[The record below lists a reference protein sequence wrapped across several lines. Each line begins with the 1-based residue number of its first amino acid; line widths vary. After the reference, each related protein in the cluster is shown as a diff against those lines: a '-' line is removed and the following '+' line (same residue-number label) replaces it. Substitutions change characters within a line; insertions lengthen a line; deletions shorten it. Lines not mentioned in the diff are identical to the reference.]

1 MFCNTFYPL
10 KADIYYAVESQNDFG
25 EMDRAWEFNRVIR
38 VDMNMSTNYK
48 DQQVQPDQFFWV
60 QDMLNG
66 MTPTDI
72 RMSDTGTLYSLTNTI
87 VTNIRNNKE
96 EVVYSE
102 SAGDRAGL
110 PTLYEVSGLLPHN
123 DPWGNMDYY
132 KLVLKRSELQE
143 FVD

>member
-1 MFCNTFYPL
+1 MFCNMSYPL
-10 KADIYYAVESQNDFG
+10 KADIYYATESQNDFG
-25 EMDRAWEFNRVIR
+25 EIDREWELDRVIR

-48 DQQVQPDQFFWV
+48 DQQVQPDQFFWI

-72 RMSDTGTLYSLTNTI
+72 RVSEGGTLYSLTNI
-87 VTNIRNNKE
+87 IITNIRNTQD
-96 EVVYSE
+96 VVTYSE
-102 SAGDRAGL
+102 SAGERAGS
-110 PTLYEVSGLLPHN
+110 PTLYEVSGLLPHS
-123 DPWGNMDYY
+123 DPWGNVDYY